1 MNDRDLK
8 REREIARAEQEAAP
22 LKKWKPPK
30 IVHAVRTAIARES
43 HNAVS
48 TEEWLRRAERE
59 KREIERSEV
68 ETSVSPC
75 KLKEF

>member
-8 REREIARAEQEAAP
+8 REREIARAEQEGG
-22 LKKWKPPK
+22 LKKWKPPR
-30 IVHAVRTAIARES
+30 IVHAVRVAIARES

-68 ETSVSPC
+68 ETAISPC